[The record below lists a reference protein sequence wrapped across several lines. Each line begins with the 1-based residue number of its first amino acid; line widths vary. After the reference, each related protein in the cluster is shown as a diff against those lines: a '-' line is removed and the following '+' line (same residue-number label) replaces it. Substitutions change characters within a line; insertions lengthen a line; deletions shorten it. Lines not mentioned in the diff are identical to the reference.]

1 MSETA
6 GPDLDDLLQR
16 GYRYALSLV
25 HDPGQAED
33 LVQEACVRISR
44 QGGPWR
50 LSYLITVIRNRY
62 IDQYRRSRK
71 IRFQPLEVDL
81 TTEAEGA
88 EADAGLGDVM
98 QRALGRLRPE
108 ERELVF
114 MAVVEGYSTSEVARI
129 TGRPRGTV
137 LSAIHRAK
145 QKLRRSL
152 SEARDA
158 S

>member
-1 MSETA
+1 MSENP

-25 HDPGQAED
+25 HQPGEAED

-71 IRFQPLEVDL
+71 IRFQPLEVDVS
-81 TTEAEGA
+81 TEAGA
-88 EADAGLGDVM
+88 EDDDGLGDAM
-98 QRALGRLRPE
+98 RRALGQLRPE

-114 MAVVEGYSTSEVARI
+114 MAVVEGYTTSEVASI
-129 TGRPRGTV
+129 TGRPRGTI

-152 SEARDA
+152 SDVRTA

>member
-6 GPDLDDLLQR
+6 DPDLDDLLQR
-16 GYRYALSLV
+16 SYRYALSLV
-25 HDPGQAED
+25 REPSEAED

-71 IRFQPLEVDL
+71 IRFQPLEVDVS
-81 TTEAEGA
+81 TEPTAE
-88 EADAGLGDVM
+88 DDDGLGDAM
-98 QRALGRLRPE
+98 TKALGRLRSE
-108 ERELVF
+108 ERELVY
-114 MAVVEGYSTSEVARI
+114 MAVVEGYSTSEIARI

-137 LSAIHRAK
+137 LSSIHRAK

-152 SEARDA
+152 SDVRDA